1 MGLFEAMQLKKT
13 KCLQITKENTGLAFW
28 QSLAF
33 TIHHPFSLLVCVINN
48 ISKEFIYFSSLVCF
62 YFCFFVFCFLDV
74 LLDAEEVQ
82 HNLFDILFKCQSV
95 EVPWRHLLAHSIVL
109 HRSLLSVLAACF
121 QVSHGC
127 IMGPCKTCCFLD
139 DLS

>member
-1 MGLFEAMQLKKT
+1 M
-13 KCLQITKENTGLAFW
+13 
-28 QSLAF
+28 
-33 TIHHPFSLLVCVINN
+33 INN
-48 ISKEFIYFSSLVCF
+48 ISKELNIYLITNLI
-62 YFCFFVFCFLDV
+62 FCFFLEL

-95 EVPWRHLLAHSIVL
+95 EVPWRHLLAHSITL

-121 QVSHGC
+121 EVSQGC
-127 IMGPCKTCCFLD
+127 IMGPCKTCYALD